1 MKDQSQVEVEEKK
14 WTNFVLNS
22 GNFQISTPLPRVV
35 TWLCH
40 VTAASKFYNPSNL
53 NFDVSDSFG
62 VGKIQTLYGI
72 WLETIFRTQRW
83 RWNFHLE
90 LASTKVGPTPSII
103 LNQIP
108 QLLSKISGSEQR
120 VVLDQNRSSEAN
132 LAVRIFI
139 WARLPRRLTKVN
151 YSSYKNLQNR
161 ETGLKP
167 KRTTRRPNSQCQQVI
182 NDLGSL
188 QECSI
193 RGKEFF
199 NLKMTW
205 RVITISTTKRTFVRE
220 RKESRSTWM
229 LK

>member
-1 MKDQSQVEVEEKK
+1 MESDWKRYFELNGEVR
-14 WTNFVLNS
+14 
-22 GNFQISTPLPRVV
+22 IS
-35 TWLCH
+35 
-40 VTAASKFYNPSNL
+40 
-53 NFDVSDSFG
+53 
-62 VGKIQTLYGI
+62 I
-72 WLETIFRTQRW
+72 WSSLRR
-83 RWNFHLE
+83 
-90 LASTKVGPTPSII
+90 KVGPTSSIV

-108 QLLSKISGSEQR
+108 QLLFKISGSEQR

-151 YSSYKNLQNR
+151 FSSYKNLQNR
-161 ETGLKP
+161 KTGLKP

-205 RVITISTTKRTFVRE
+205 RVIIISTTKRTFVRE
-220 RKESRSTWM
+220 RKDQEVPEGSNKPGNCSRISCSVSQVASSTGRCLQRTLTTGM
-229 LK
+229 ALERNLLTSLARMATGSSTNVKLSSNSTASY

>member
-1 MKDQSQVEVEEKK
+1 MIRTRSESEKYK
-14 WTNFVLNS
+14 PYMESDWKRYFGLN
-22 GNFQISTPLPRVV
+22 GEGRIS
-35 TWLCH
+35 
-40 VTAASKFYNPSNL
+40 
-53 NFDVSDSFG
+53 
-62 VGKIQTLYGI
+62 I
-72 WLETIFRTQRW
+72 WSSLRR
-83 RWNFHLE
+83 
-90 LASTKVGPTPSII
+90 KVGPTPSII

-120 VVLDQNRSSEAN
+120 VVLHQNRYSKAN
-132 LAVRIFI
+132 LTVRIFI

-151 YSSYKNLQNR
+151 FSSYKNLQNR

-205 RVITISTTKRTFVRE
+205 RVITISNTKKDFRT
-220 RKESRSTWM
+220 RKKRSRST
-229 LK
+229 